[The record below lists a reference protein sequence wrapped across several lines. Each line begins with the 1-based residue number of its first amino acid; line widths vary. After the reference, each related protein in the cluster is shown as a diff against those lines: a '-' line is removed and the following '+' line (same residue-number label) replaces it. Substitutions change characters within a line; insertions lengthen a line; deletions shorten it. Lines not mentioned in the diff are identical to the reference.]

1 MNQINM
7 LWIET
12 NKKKWIQINIVSIS
26 ANFSTQLIKNNN
38 DQDEYIFFIRKWV
51 FEKREIIKGKYYYFI
66 RKFNINSRN

>member
-12 NKKKWIQINIVSIS
+12 NKKKVNSNQFQINIVSIS

-38 DQDEYIFFIRKWV
+38 DQDEYIFF
-51 FEKREIIKGKYYYFI
+51 
-66 RKFNINSRN
+66 